1 MNFLIPSNTTSKIS
15 VFIIWLFH
23 LCGMVGISYGN
34 KDFFLAFTPI
44 NLFISFVLLFVNQK
58 QLESKELKSAFLIFF
73 IGMVSEILGVNYGL
87 IFGDYVY
94 LDNLGVKILGVPVL
108 IGVNWIILTF
118 ITGSLSSFIFKNKY
132 VSILMGAILMIG
144 LDLLI
149 EPVAPLLGFWIF
161 DLQKVKRGL
170 RARMKRHTQYR
181 THYETDKCLVCLF
194 DTNEYQKKRV
204 IRHFLDGSYSRIS
217 KTYVNRYFQKRN
229 PDGTKSLN

>member
-73 IGMVSEILGVNYGL
+73 IGMISEILGVNYGL

-161 DLQKVKRGL
+161 DLQKVPLQNYLGWFVIGII
-170 RARMKRHTQYR
+170 TQALFQFKIAEKELTFS
-181 THYETDKCLVCLF
+181 THLLIINAIF
-194 DTNEYQKKRV
+194 FAFLNYQIV
-204 IRHFLDGSYSRIS
+204 
-217 KTYVNRYFQKRN
+217 
-229 PDGTKSLN
+229 

>member
-73 IGMVSEILGVNYGL
+73 IGMISEILGVNYGL

-94 LDNLGVKILGVPVL
+94 LDNLGFKIFGVPVL

-132 VSILMGAILMIG
+132 VSIFMGAILMIG

-161 DLQKVKRGL
+161 DLQKVPLQNYIGWFVIGII
-170 RARMKRHTQYR
+170 TQALFQFKIAEKELTFS
-181 THYETDKCLVCLF
+181 THLLIINAIF
-194 DTNEYQKKRV
+194 FAFLNYQIV
-204 IRHFLDGSYSRIS
+204 
-217 KTYVNRYFQKRN
+217 
-229 PDGTKSLN
+229 

>member
-132 VSILMGAILMIG
+132 VSIFMGAILMIG

-161 DLQKVKRGL
+161 DLQKVPLQNYLGWFVIG
-170 RARMKRHTQYR
+170 MITQALFQFKIAEKELTFS
-181 THYETDKCLVCLF
+181 THLLIINAIF
-194 DTNEYQKKRV
+194 FAFLNYQIV
-204 IRHFLDGSYSRIS
+204 
-217 KTYVNRYFQKRN
+217 
-229 PDGTKSLN
+229 

>member
-1 MNFLIPSNTTSKIS
+1 MNFLIPSNTTLKIS

-34 KDFFLAFTPI
+34 KEFFLAFTPI
-44 NLFISFVLLFVNQK
+44 NLFISFVLLFANQK

-73 IGMVSEILGVNYGL
+73 VGMISEILGVNYGL

-94 LDNLGVKILGVPVL
+94 LDNLGVKILGVPLL

-118 ITGSLSSFIFKNKY
+118 ITGSLSSFVFKNKY
-132 VSILMGAILMIG
+132 FSILMGAILMIA

-161 DLQKVKRGL
+161 DLPEVPLQNYIGWFVIGL
-170 RARMKRHTQYR
+170 ITQVIFQLKIVEKEFTFS
-181 THYETDKCLVCLF
+181 THLLIINAIF
-194 DTNEYQKKRV
+194 FAFLNYQIV
-204 IRHFLDGSYSRIS
+204 
-217 KTYVNRYFQKRN
+217 
-229 PDGTKSLN
+229 

>member
-1 MNFLIPSNTTSKIS
+1 MNFLIPSNTSSKIS

-34 KDFFLAFTPI
+34 KEFFLAFTPI

-58 QLESKELKSAFLIFF
+58 QLESKELKAAFLIFF

-161 DLQKVKRGL
+161 DLQKVPLQNYLGWFVIG
-170 RARMKRHTQYR
+170 MITQALFQFKIAEKELTFS
-181 THYETDKCLVCLF
+181 THLLIINAIF
-194 DTNEYQKKRV
+194 FAFLNYQIV
-204 IRHFLDGSYSRIS
+204 
-217 KTYVNRYFQKRN
+217 
-229 PDGTKSLN
+229 

>member
-1 MNFLIPSNTTSKIS
+1 MNFLIPNNTTSKIS

-34 KDFFLAFTPI
+34 KEFFLAFTPI
-44 NLFISFVLLFVNQK
+44 NLFISFVLLFANQK

-108 IGVNWIILTF
+108 IGVNWIILTY

-132 VSILMGAILMIG
+132 VSILMGAILMIA

-161 DLQKVKRGL
+161 DLPEVPLQNYIGWFVIGL
-170 RARMKRHTQYR
+170 ITQVIFQLKIVEKEFTFS
-181 THYETDKCLVCLF
+181 THLLIVNAIFFAFL
-194 DTNEYQKKRV
+194 NYQIV
-204 IRHFLDGSYSRIS
+204 
-217 KTYVNRYFQKRN
+217 
-229 PDGTKSLN
+229 

>member
-1 MNFLIPSNTTSKIS
+1 MNFLIPNNTTSKIS

-34 KDFFLAFTPI
+34 KEFFLAFTPI

-73 IGMVSEILGVNYGL
+73 IGMTSEILGVNYGL

-108 IGVNWIILTF
+108 IGVNWIILTY

-132 VSILMGAILMIG
+132 VSILMGAILMIA

-161 DLQKVKRGL
+161 DLPEVPLQNYIGWFVIGL
-170 RARMKRHTQYR
+170 ITQVIFQLKIVEKEFTFS
-181 THYETDKCLVCLF
+181 THLLIVNAIFFAFL
-194 DTNEYQKKRV
+194 NYQIV
-204 IRHFLDGSYSRIS
+204 
-217 KTYVNRYFQKRN
+217 
-229 PDGTKSLN
+229 

>member
-161 DLQKVKRGL
+161 DLQIVPLQNYIGWFVIGII
-170 RARMKRHTQYR
+170 TQALFQFKIAEKELTFS
-181 THYETDKCLVCLF
+181 THLLIINAIF
-194 DTNEYQKKRV
+194 FAFLNYQIV
-204 IRHFLDGSYSRIS
+204 
-217 KTYVNRYFQKRN
+217 
-229 PDGTKSLN
+229 

>member
-34 KDFFLAFTPI
+34 KEFFLAFAPI
-44 NLFISFVLLFVNQK
+44 FLFISFVLLFVNQK

-73 IGMVSEILGVNYGL
+73 IGMISEILGVNYGL

-94 LDNLGVKILGVPVL
+94 LDNLGFKILGVPVL

-161 DLQKVKRGL
+161 DLQKVPLQNYIGWFVIGII
-170 RARMKRHTQYR
+170 TQALFQFKIAEKELTFS
-181 THYETDKCLVCLF
+181 THLLIINAIF
-194 DTNEYQKKRV
+194 FAFLNYQIV
-204 IRHFLDGSYSRIS
+204 
-217 KTYVNRYFQKRN
+217 
-229 PDGTKSLN
+229 

>member
-34 KDFFLAFTPI
+34 KEFFLAFTPI

-73 IGMVSEILGVNYGL
+73 IGMISEILGVNYGL

-132 VSILMGAILMIG
+132 VSIFMGAILMIG

-161 DLQKVKRGL
+161 DLQKVPLQNYIGWFVIGII
-170 RARMKRHTQYR
+170 TQALFQFKIAEKELTFS
-181 THYETDKCLVCLF
+181 THLLIINAIF
-194 DTNEYQKKRV
+194 FAFLNYQIV
-204 IRHFLDGSYSRIS
+204 
-217 KTYVNRYFQKRN
+217 
-229 PDGTKSLN
+229 

>member
-1 MNFLIPSNTTSKIS
+1 MNFLIPSNTSSKIS

-34 KDFFLAFTPI
+34 KEFFLAFTPI

-161 DLQKVKRGL
+161 DLQKVPLQNYLGWFVIG
-170 RARMKRHTQYR
+170 MITQALFQFKIAEKELTFS
-181 THYETDKCLVCLF
+181 THLLIINAIF
-194 DTNEYQKKRV
+194 FAFLNYQIV
-204 IRHFLDGSYSRIS
+204 
-217 KTYVNRYFQKRN
+217 
-229 PDGTKSLN
+229 

>member
-34 KDFFLAFTPI
+34 KEFFLAFTPI

-73 IGMVSEILGVNYGL
+73 IGMISEMLGVNYGL

-94 LDNLGVKILGVPVL
+94 LDNLGFKIFGVPVL

-132 VSILMGAILMIG
+132 VSIIMGAILMIG

-161 DLQKVKRGL
+161 DLQKVPLQNYIGWFVIGII
-170 RARMKRHTQYR
+170 TQALFQFKIAKKELTFS
-181 THYETDKCLVCLF
+181 THLLIINAIF
-194 DTNEYQKKRV
+194 FAFLNYQIV
-204 IRHFLDGSYSRIS
+204 
-217 KTYVNRYFQKRN
+217 
-229 PDGTKSLN
+229 

>member
-1 MNFLIPSNTTSKIS
+1 MNFLIPSNTSSKIS

-34 KDFFLAFTPI
+34 KEFFLAFTPI

-58 QLESKELKSAFLIFF
+58 QLESKELKSVFLIFF
-73 IGMVSEILGVNYGL
+73 IGMISEMLGVNYGL

-161 DLQKVKRGL
+161 DLQKVPLQNYLGWFVIG
-170 RARMKRHTQYR
+170 MITQALFQFKIAEKELTFS
-181 THYETDKCLVCLF
+181 THLLIINAIF
-194 DTNEYQKKRV
+194 FAFLNYQIV
-204 IRHFLDGSYSRIS
+204 
-217 KTYVNRYFQKRN
+217 
-229 PDGTKSLN
+229 

>member
-44 NLFISFVLLFVNQK
+44 NLFISFVLLFINQK
-58 QLESKELKSAFLIFF
+58 QLESKELKSVFLIFF
-73 IGMVSEILGVNYGL
+73 IGMISEMLGVNYGL

-161 DLQKVKRGL
+161 DLQKVPLQNYLGWFVIG
-170 RARMKRHTQYR
+170 MITQALFQFKIAEKELTFS
-181 THYETDKCLVCLF
+181 THLLIINAIF
-194 DTNEYQKKRV
+194 FAFLNYQIV
-204 IRHFLDGSYSRIS
+204 
-217 KTYVNRYFQKRN
+217 
-229 PDGTKSLN
+229 